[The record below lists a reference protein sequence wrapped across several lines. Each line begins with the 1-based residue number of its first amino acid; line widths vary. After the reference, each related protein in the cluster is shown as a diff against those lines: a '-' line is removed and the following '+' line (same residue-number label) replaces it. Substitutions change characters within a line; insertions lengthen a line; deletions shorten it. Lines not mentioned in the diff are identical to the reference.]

1 MSLNTYLNVFTYVF
15 FYRFIV
21 LQLLLLQPGVV
32 KTDAEPPSLK
42 SLVMDPYIII
52 AAGNVFKTIL
62 AGGEKKNTEIL
73 TFGNLYRFRC
83 HNIRQ
88 HGDRNARTVVA
99 HMDDGYDGRWS
110 VEARGDVFTSQYI
123 LFDRNESVWATRTS
137 YGKVHNNIG
146 ICVPIS
152 VER

>member
-62 AGGEKKNTEIL
+62 GGGGETPK
-73 TFGNLYRFRC
+73 F
-83 HNIRQ
+83 
-88 HGDRNARTVVA
+88 
-99 HMDDGYDGRWS
+99 
-110 VEARGDVFTSQYI
+110 
-123 LFDRNESVWATRTS
+123 
-137 YGKVHNNIG
+137 
-146 ICVPIS
+146 
-152 VER
+152 